1 MDNLKKEKE
10 EQIAKCKLCGEPM
23 PEGEEMFYY
32 HGYSGDC
39 PKPPLPKI
47 IPPISEKIATILFDV
62 CSCKRTTGCLICLGA
77 RTELLN
83 LLTQKT
89 D

>member
-39 PKPPLPKI
+39 PKPPLIRKEWRKELHRFI
-47 IPPISEKIATILFDV
+47 DHIAEGKDIDSFFE
-62 CSCKRTTGCLICLGA
+62 
-77 RTELLN
+77 ELL
-83 LLTQKT
+83 K
-89 D
+89 